1 MMTNKRKIGIA
12 FIVSACCFFLT
23 LILALQFRKERKTL
37 EATGIETVGIVT
49 NTYIA
54 GSRYS
59 DCFHIE
65 FSFIKGDTIL
75 DGLSSFSLEER
86 EQLEK
91 AVIGSTYMVR
101 FFSNKPSKTA
111 RIYIDEPVSVSEKE
125 YQRLLERVWVTRKRI
140 DRSKTWWKN
149 F

>member
-1 MMTNKRKIGIA
+1 MTTNKGKTRIA
-12 FIVSACCFFLT
+12 LIVSVCCFFLT

-37 EATGIETVGIVT
+37 EAIGNETVGIVT

-65 FSFIKGDTIL
+65 FSFIKDDTIL

-86 EQLEK
+86 EQFEK
-91 AVIGSTYMVR
+91 AVVGNTYIVR
-101 FFSNKPSKTA
+101 FFSNKSFKKA
-111 RIYIDEPVSVSEKE
+111 RIYLDEPVSVSEEE
-125 YQRLLERVWVTRKRI
+125 YQRLLERAFVIRKRI
-140 DRSKTWWKN
+140 DRSKTWWN
-149 F
+149 SF